1 MNPQAYVTESSPSLK
16 LTPNASRT
24 FFFFG
29 QFCTDPCDDPFAQ
42 AAAQNLPPPR
52 TSLPPSQS
60 AVIFVEPATHAKR
73 APPSDAGEDLL
84 QPPYAID
91 NAAGTLSDRTASV
104 SLWHDDDHTYTDS
117 MPN

>member
-1 MNPQAYVTESSPSLK
+1 MNPQAYVGAKWSPSLA
-16 LTPNASRT
+16 PNASRG

-52 TSLPPSQS
+52 TSQPPSQS

-104 SLWHDDDHTYTDS
+104 S
-117 MPN
+117 P